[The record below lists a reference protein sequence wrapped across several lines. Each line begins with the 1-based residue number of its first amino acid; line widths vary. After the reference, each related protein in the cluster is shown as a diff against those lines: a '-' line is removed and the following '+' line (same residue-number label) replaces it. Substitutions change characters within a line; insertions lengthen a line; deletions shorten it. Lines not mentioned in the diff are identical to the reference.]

1 MKPAD
6 SVDTAN
12 APTTQ
17 LSTEPVTVKRN
28 HIDDFMQIPA
38 FNSVLSHGVKPV
50 LTIPKGQLDSMMA
63 LGTNT
68 GRFIVL
74 CLPSE
79 YRSTGWFNLI
89 EQGKRLKMGFAGAYT
104 CAPDILQTVLQE
116 HVHEKDAL
124 KAHKAQE
131 HERET
136 IAKII

>member
-6 SVDTAN
+6 SVDAAN

-28 HIDDFMQIPA
+28 HIDDYMQIPA

-63 LGTNT
+63 LGTDNS
-68 GRFIVL
+68 RFIVL

-89 EQGKRLKMGFAGAYT
+89 EQGKRCKQA
-104 CAPDILQTVLQE
+104 
-116 HVHEKDAL
+116 
-124 KAHKAQE
+124 
-131 HERET
+131 
-136 IAKII
+136 